1 MFKIRG
7 GIAVILAT
15 VIGIVLLIVA
25 LSMAQDAMQIRSVS
39 RENIFTVAGKAH
51 FTERS
56 DEQLWRSKKY
66 VHVSLQDYPA
76 SFSIAR
82 KTVEHNAL
90 AFEKALDTTA
100 RITIPKDAL
109 GLLQTRSE
117 IKLYELSSAKG
128 KVLYSFA
135 DALERDKADRLQLY
149 LQALSCFL
157 AGLVLLIFPKRFL
170 LKQ

>member
-15 VIGIVLLIVA
+15 IIGIVLLIVA
-25 LSMAQDAMQIRSVS
+25 LSAAQDAIQVRSVS
-39 RENIFTVAGKAH
+39 KKDVFTVSGSAR

-56 DEQLWRSKKY
+56 DEKVWRSKKY

-76 SFSIAR
+76 TFSITKR
-82 KTVEHNAL
+82 TEEYNAL

-100 RITIPKDAL
+100 RVTIPKDAL
-109 GLLQTRSE
+109 GLLQTRSD
-117 IKLYELSSAKG
+117 IKLYELRSAKG

-135 DALERDKADRLQLY
+135 DAVERDKADRLRLY
-149 LQALSCFL
+149 LQAAFCFF
-157 AGLVLLIFPKRFL
+157 AGLVLLIVPKRYL
-170 LKQ
+170 VKQ